1 MSEVQQIPFLGMQGN
16 DLSDSYQDGACYRIV
31 NMRNR
36 TGNSLEPV
44 GLKERFRHISGDEQ
58 DWPYIEKVMY
68 MPYVSHHETYIL
80 YVKDEVGSDSQRV
93 YSVMMNGNT
102 ILSQTVLYDSRL
114 YSHKIKEVSVF
125 GQYVVVS
132 TTKGLYTYRNNP
144 ETTPNNWDEMAPLV
158 ASECFVRLYQ
168 ESVSNPP
175 SGQTAQ
181 APILAHYAEA
191 KKTNLEKGRI
201 RGHVNFRIAFRL
213 FDGSIGVFS
222 MPVYAYLGARK
233 KADGNMDFHDIY
245 ISNSGSEFSP
255 LFTGSP
261 VTFNGVKVQWKHK
274 DNDIIQAYYA
284 AKIIKGIVV
293 LGTRLIEPSD
303 WTNQSMSNWRWQTG
317 SIGGV
322 DYNVKV
328 PPKIEEKVINQ
339 LGAWYVVKEIDL
351 DFKEEG
357 KQEVTI
363 DMRYYNDVATF
374 EQAVISQTDELVCPV
389 KMKDISRSLHMWD
402 IEKIPIIS
410 RPLLLE
416 YYDEYPFTFDED
428 LDATYRLA
436 KYYIS
441 KASGVAYN
449 TLSLNKT
456 WHTDSP
462 WTVQVFAK
470 FRSLSEFSRVQSQGQ
485 WAVFGAYMVLNNWS
499 GALSD
504 VEEIQVFLVSK
515 TTNTRYKLKKK
526 ISMYAVSGT
535 PDTVLYLSQNTDST
549 NLPPQAN
556 YLIPFLIYRIPIAPN
571 FDVDTVYWELYTET
585 ITNIDKK
592 FVDKNR
598 LQVSLEENPFILPAA
613 RSYRVGVASNN
624 IVGIGTVAEELSDG
638 RFGDFPLI
646 VFTTAGVHA
655 LTTGQGGILYNT
667 VVNVNDEVAISDKA
681 IITVKGSIVFMT
693 RRGLLLLDGRAVTN
707 LTEQLSLHQ
716 YLDNSVVKDEEMFLS
731 QVNDSRIVNTK
742 ENILSALDFYSIE
755 DITWMDCM
763 LAYDAIEGEILL
775 NSVRR
780 EQDGSFSTKLL
791 AFTLATKTWH
801 VRTERFNHVAFAHPG
816 YFLINAYR
824 GTIAI
829 FKASKEDNTST
840 VDCMII
846 TQPISLEYFEAKS
859 LLRMSLK
866 CFIETTT
873 TQDKRFVGSM
883 LLYAR
888 NNKYMLVKGIQFE
901 SNEPVTPIRN
911 LSFSNPHV
919 IADRYIYVFMA
930 HLSRAKS
937 QLFGIITEYQKRMS
951 YKIK

>member
-44 GLKERFRHISGDEQ
+44 GLKELFRTILGEEQ

-80 YVKDEVGSDSQRV
+80 YVKSDDPAEQKV
-93 YSVMMNGNT
+93 YSVMMNRNT

-114 YSHKIKEVSVF
+114 YSHKVKGVAVF

-132 TTKGLYTYRNNP
+132 TENGIYSYQNNP
-144 ETTPNNWDEMAPLV
+144 ETTPNNWDEMAPLI
-158 ASECFVRLYQ
+158 APQCFVKLYQ
-168 ESVSNPP
+168 QVTLTPP
-175 SGQTAQ
+175 QDQTDWLT
-181 APILAHYAEA
+181 ITKWYASQ
-191 KKTNLEKGRI
+191 KKTQLESGRI
-201 RGHVNFRIAFRL
+201 RGHVNFRVAYRL
-213 FDGSIGVFS
+213 FDGSIGYFS
-222 MPVYAYLGARK
+222 RPVYAYLGANYT
-233 KADGNMDFHDIY
+233 GNSNFDFTDVY
-245 ISNSGSEFSP
+245 ISSTGSEFSAH
-255 LFTGSP
+255 FSGGD
-261 VTFNGVKVQWKHK
+261 VTFNGVKVQWMHR
-274 DNDIIQAYYA
+274 DNHIFNAYCA
-284 AKIIKGIVV
+284 AKIIKGIVI
-293 LGTRLIEPSD
+293 LGTRLIESSD
-303 WTNQSMSNWRWQTG
+303 WTSQNISDWKSRTVNTYYGPVYIR
-317 SIGGV
+317 I
-322 DYNVKV
+322 
-328 PPKIEEKVINQ
+328 PPKIEEIVFDQ
-339 LGAWYVVKEIDL
+339 LGSWYVIKEIDVF
-351 DFKEEG
+351 DNYIASH
-357 KQEVTI
+357 KQETVI
-363 DMRYYNDVATF
+363 DMKYYNDITTF
-374 EQAVISQTDELVCPV
+374 EQAVISQTDELVCPA
-389 KMKDISRSLHMWD
+389 KMKDVSRALHMWD
-402 IEKIPIIS
+402 ISKIPILS
-410 RPLLLE
+410 SPLLLE
-416 YYDEYPFTFDED
+416 YSDDYPFYFEED
-428 LDATYRLA
+428 LDATYRLV
-436 KYYIS
+436 KHQL
-441 KASGVAYN
+441 
-449 TLSLNKT
+449 TLDSLNKT
-456 WHTDSP
+456 FLANWDYELRI
-462 WTVQVFAK
+462 FAK
-470 FRSLSEFSRVQSQGQ
+470 FRSTQDYSRVESTGQ
-485 WAVFGAYMVLNNWS
+485 WAVFGDGYIVFNSWS

-504 VEEIQVFLVSK
+504 IEEINV
-515 TTNTRYKLKKK
+515 
-526 ISMYAVSGT
+526 YAVSKSTNIWWTPKERILPQAVAGT
-535 PDTVLYLSQNTDST
+535 PDSVIFLNPNVD
-549 NLPPQAN
+549 NGDKAPQPN
-556 YLIPFLIYRIPIAPN
+556 YLMVKILKLDPKNLN
-571 FDVDTVYWELYTET
+571 KWEQVDVE
-585 ITNIDKK
+585 ITNINTK
-592 FVDKNR
+592 FIDKNR

-638 RFGDFPLI
+638 RFGDFPLMI
-646 VFTTAGVHA
+646 FTTAGVHA

-667 VVNVNDEVAISDKA
+667 VVNVNDEIAISDEA

-716 YLDNSVVKDEEMFLS
+716 YLDNSVVKDEEIFLS

-742 ENILSALDFYSIE
+742 ENILSALGLYSIDE
-755 DITWMDCM
+755 ITSNDCM

-780 EQDGSFSTKLL
+780 EQDGSFSSKLL

-801 VRTERFNHVAFAHPG
+801 IRTERFNHVTFAHPG
-816 YFLINAYR
+816 YFLIYAYR

-829 FKASKEDNTST
+829 FKASTEDNTST

-888 NNKYMLVKGIQFE
+888 NNKYRLVKGIQFE

-937 QLFGIITEYQKRMS
+937 QLFGLITEYQKRMS